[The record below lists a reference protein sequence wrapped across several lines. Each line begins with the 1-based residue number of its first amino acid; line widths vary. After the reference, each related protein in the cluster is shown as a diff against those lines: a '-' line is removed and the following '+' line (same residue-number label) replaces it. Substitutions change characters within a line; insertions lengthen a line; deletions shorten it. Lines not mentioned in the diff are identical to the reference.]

1 MSSKFAKAL
10 WDYRN
15 LIEALD
21 IAKALGD
28 YGNLIEALDTTISA
42 GIEVGTYGH
51 STSLYAK
58 AIVPPPPP
66 LMNGGVV
73 TIEEAE
79 ATNWEAREAS
89 TAALVI
95 EMVSS
100 QRRNILMQV

>member
-1 MSSKFAKAL
+1 MV
-10 WDYRN
+10 
-15 LIEALD
+15 EE
-21 IAKALGD
+21 LG
-28 YGNLIEALDTTISA
+28 TTITS
-42 GIEVGTYGH
+42 GIDVGAYGH
-51 STSLYAK
+51 LTSLYAK